1 MSRDV
6 RAVVGT
12 GFRRGWSA
20 LAVGAAT
27 GPLAVSGVA
36 AAHPGIGSK
45 FDAPVPLPLL
55 LGGAVLTV
63 AATAGYLAAA
73 DREVWTGHRTLVRVG
88 PGPAR
93 ALRVVG
99 RVGFL
104 CLFAAVLLDGAFGRQ
119 AQLENLATVIVW
131 PLWLK
136 GVAVLAVLTG
146 SPWRVLSPWRSL
158 YRGLCRLEGH
168 EVALRAYPDRL
179 GSWPALAGVLLLG
192 FVENLTVVP
201 REPLPTTALLAGY
214 AVLVLL
220 GGVAFGP
227 TWFERADVL
236 AVLYRLL
243 GRVRVLDVRRTPAG
257 SYDLRLR
264 PPWRGALDPVPAA
277 EVGVVVA
284 AVFTV
289 SFDGFRE
296 TPEFGTVAAATR
308 EAFGPGLAAALP
320 IYVGGFGLF
329 LAGFAVAAWA
339 TASRLGRSTGGTAGR
354 LAPTVIPVA
363 AAYELA
369 HNVDYL
375 LLNAGRAV
383 ELLAAGAGRSVA
395 LDPAG
400 WLSLPAYWG
409 LQVALVVLGH
419 VVAVVAAHA
428 VLSRLASTGGTTGRA
443 HLPLTALMVAYT
455 LVSLWT
461 VSRPVVA

>member
-1 MSRDV
+1 MGV
-6 RAVVGT
+6 EMHTQAVLVPGRNDGAHLDRTIADLQARYPAVQELSVVPVGLT
-12 GFRRGWSA
+12 RH
-20 LAVGAAT
+20 
-27 GPLAVSGVA
+27 
-36 AAHPGIGSK
+36 HPGSLRPYT
-45 FDAPVPLPLL
+45 DAE
-55 LGGAVLTV
+55 A
-63 AATAGYLAAA
+63 
-73 DREVWTGHRTLVRVG
+73 
-88 PGPAR
+88 
-93 ALRVVG
+93 
-99 RVGFL
+99 
-104 CLFAAVLLDGAFGRQ
+104 AAVLDPLLDWQ
-119 AQLENLATVIVW
+119 AQLQDEIGTRFVYPSDEW
-131 PLWLK
+131 
-136 GVAVLAVLTG
+136 
-146 SPWRVLSPWRSL
+146 
-158 YRGLCRLEGH
+158 Y
-168 EVALRAYPDRL
+168 LRAGRP
-179 GSWPALAGVLLLG
+179 
-192 FVENLTVVP
+192 VP
-201 REPLPTTALLAGY
+201 P
-214 AVLVLL
+214 
-220 GGVAFGP
+220 VAAY
-227 TWFERADVL
+227 ADVL
-236 AVLYRLL
+236 
-243 GRVRVLDVRRTPAG
+243 DH
-257 SYDLRLR
+257 
-264 PPWRGALDPVPAA
+264 
-277 EVGVVVA
+277 
-284 AVFTV
+284 V

-296 TPEFGTVAAATR
+296 TPEFGTAAAATR

-339 TASRLGRSTGGTAGR
+339 TAGRLGRPTGGTAGR

-383 ELLAAGAGRSVA
+383 ELLAAGAGRSVV